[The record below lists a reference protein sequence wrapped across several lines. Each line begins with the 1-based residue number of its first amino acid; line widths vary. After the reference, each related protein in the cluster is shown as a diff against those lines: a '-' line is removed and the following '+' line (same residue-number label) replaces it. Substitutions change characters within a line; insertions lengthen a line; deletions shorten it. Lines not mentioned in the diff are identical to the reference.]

1 MPEHGRGVPPPGGLV
16 ADDLD
21 RLPELPARTEL
32 IDGRLVFAGPQSSFR
47 STAVDLL
54 VAGLRRAVP
63 SEFRVRRG
71 MSVVLGARQRPQPD
85 VSVVRAG
92 AVRDDGGETF
102 YLAQDLLLVAE
113 VVPAESRDRK
123 AALYAAAGI
132 PHFWRVEDDG
142 GEPVVYVYERDPATR
157 AYALTGI
164 HHDRLKL
171 AIPFDLDV
179 DLSRIHRL

>member
-1 MPEHGRGVPPPGGLV
+1 
-16 ADDLD
+16 
-21 RLPELPARTEL
+21 
-32 IDGRLVFAGPQSSFR
+32 
-47 STAVDLL
+47 
-54 VAGLRRAVP
+54 
-63 SEFRVRRG
+63 
-71 MSVVLGARQRPQPD
+71 MSVILDARQRPQPD
-85 VSVVRAG
+85 VSVVRAA

-102 YLAQDLLLVAE
+102 YRAQDLLLVAE
-113 VVPAESRDRK
+113 VVPAESGERK

-142 GEPVVYVYERDPATR
+142 EPVVHVHERDPATR

-171 AIPFDLDV
+171 TVPFDLDV